1 MSSSPQ
7 GLQSTSCLL
16 TCDVWPQNLCSELIR
31 VCLQD
36 LLDRLDDEFELA
48 SAEERHGA
56 DIEQQLTALQQV
68 SRDGCACW
76 FGVGVESKEIGRGMR

>member
-1 MSSSPQ
+1 
-7 GLQSTSCLL
+7 
-16 TCDVWPQNLCSELIR
+16 
-31 VCLQD
+31 
-36 LLDRLDDEFELA
+36 LDRLDDEFELA